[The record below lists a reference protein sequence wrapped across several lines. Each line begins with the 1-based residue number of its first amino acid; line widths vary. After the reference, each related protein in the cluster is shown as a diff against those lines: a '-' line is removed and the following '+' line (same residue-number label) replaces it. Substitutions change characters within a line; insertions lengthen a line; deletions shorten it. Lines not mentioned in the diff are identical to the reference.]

1 MKLHGCGLGLRESF
15 FDTILDYRDRID
27 FIEVVPENHMHADR
41 EERKALRRICEAF
54 PTVAHGLSLS
64 LGAVGDL
71 DTGHLKALKKFLDA
85 YGIEVYSEH
94 LSFTSLDG
102 VQSYELL
109 PLPMTEGMVEA
120 VVEKIRII
128 QEIIERPLI
137 IENPT
142 YYTVLESTMDEPEFI
157 GRILEAS
164 GAKLLLDINN
174 VYVNGFNHHFNPY
187 RFIDAL
193 DPERV
198 AYCHIAGHLEY
209 RDDLFI
215 DTHGM
220 PVKEEVW
227 QLMRY
232 LRRKKPLPVLLE
244 RDNNIPPLA
253 ELMEEFDT
261 MRRIC
266 DETGA

>member
-1 MKLHGCGLGLRESF
+1 MKIHGCGLGFRDSF
-15 FDTILDYRDRID
+15 FDTIFDYENRID
-27 FIEVVPENHMHADR
+27 FIEVVPENHMHADKS
-41 EERKALRRICEAF
+41 ERKALKRICETF

-64 LGAVGDL
+64 LGAVGEL
-71 DTGHLKALKKFLDA
+71 EREHLYELKKFLDR
-85 YGIEVYSEH
+85 YKIEIYSEH
-94 LSFTSLDG
+94 LSFTSLEG

-109 PLPMTEGMVEA
+109 PLPMTEEMVKA
-120 VVEKIRII
+120 VVKKIEII
-128 QEIIERPLI
+128 QEILERPLI

-142 YYTVLESTMDEPEFI
+142 YYTVLSSTMEEPEFI
-157 GRILEAS
+157 SAILEES
-164 GAKLLLDINN
+164 GARLLLDINN
-174 VYVNGFNHHFNPY
+174 VYVNSFNHNFNPY

-193 DPERV
+193 DLDHV

-232 LRRKKPLPVLLE
+232 LRKKKLLPVLLE

-253 ELMEEFDT
+253 DLMMEFER